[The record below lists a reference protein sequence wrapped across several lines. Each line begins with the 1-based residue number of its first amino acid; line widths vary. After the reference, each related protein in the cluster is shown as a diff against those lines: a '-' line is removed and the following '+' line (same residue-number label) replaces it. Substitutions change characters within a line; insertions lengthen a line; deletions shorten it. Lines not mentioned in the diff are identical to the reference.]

1 MVSKMTKN
9 KKTVKTTAPAAA
21 VEKKETPVAPVD
33 SVKEA
38 AAPAVDE
45 KKEVKEVKEAPA
57 KKAAPKTA
65 EKKEEQEKSAN
76 VYLQY
81 GGKQFSTEEIVEKA
95 KAAAAEEAG
104 LKRLSSIKS
113 IDIYCKPEEHAAYYV
128 ANDGKFVGRIDL

>member
-1 MVSKMTKN
+1 MTKL
-9 KKTVKTTAPAAA
+9 KKTVKTTAPATAQ
-21 VEKKETPVAPVD
+21 KETLDAP
-33 SVKEA
+33 VKEA
-38 AAPAVDE
+38 VAPAAEE
-45 KKEVKEVKEAPA
+45 KKEVKAAPA
-57 KKAAPKTA
+57 KKAAAKTA

-81 GGKQFSTEEIVEKA
+81 GGKQFSAEEIVAKA

-128 ANDGKFVGRIDL
+128 ANDGKVVGRIDL